1 MRAPVSLDANSH
13 RTPTGHFNRSIERL
27 YRPKTKDVIS
37 ALLLIGA
44 LVLPLSALMQ
54 AAAPSPK
61 DSAGS
66 PGDTF
71 SILLKGTYRPVVH
84 GPNLGLSQVNLSDGS
99 FSTTKIYPI
108 SGLPEQD
115 KGHGNRANRSGDRDT
130 EDPIGNF
137 FVQIGGMFVAYD
149 LPGGALTM
157 TFTGRNVQQ
166 VPDGEG
172 GTYIVGTFDLSIL
185 EATGVYAPFAGGH
198 NRMVDILHHL
208 PDGSFVE
215 HCICIIRRT

>member
-1 MRAPVSLDANSH
+1 MRAPVRLETNRH
-13 RTPTGHFNRSIERL
+13 RISTGN
-27 YRPKTKDVIS
+27 VIS
-37 ALLLIGA
+37 AFLLVWA
-44 LVLPLSALMQ
+44 LLLPLSGLTQ
-54 AAAPSPK
+54 AAAPAPK
-61 DSAGS
+61 DAVES

-71 SILLKGTYRPVVH
+71 SILLQGTYRPVVH

-99 FSTTKIYPI
+99 FSTVKIYPI
-108 SGLPEQD
+108 SGLPEQE
-115 KGHGNRANRSGDRDT
+115 KGHGNRANRSGDRDAD
-130 EDPIGNF
+130 DPIGNF

-172 GTYIVGTFDLSIL
+172 GTYIVGTFDLDIL
-185 EATGVYAPFAGGH
+185 EATGAYGPFAGGH

-215 HCICIIRRT
+215 HCICIISRKV

>member
-1 MRAPVSLDANSH
+1 VK
-13 RTPTGHFNRSIERL
+13 RSIERL
-27 YRPKTKDVIS
+27 HRTPTKDVVS
-37 ALLLIGA
+37 AVLLVGVLA
-44 LVLPLSALMQ
+44 LPLSTLIH
-54 AAAPSPK
+54 AAPAAPK
-61 DSAGS
+61 DAVGS

-71 SILLKGTYRPVVH
+71 SILLQGTYRPVVH

-99 FSTTKIYPI
+99 FSTVKIYPI
-108 SGLPEQD
+108 SGLPEEE
-115 KGHGNRANRSGDRDT
+115 KGHGKHANRSGDRDT
-130 EDPIGNF
+130 DDPIGNF
-137 FVQIGGMFVAYD
+137 YVQFAGSLVAYD

-157 TFTGRNVQQ
+157 TFTGKNVQQ

-185 EATGVYAPFAGGH
+185 EATGAYRPFAGGH